1 MRFAGACVFFLF
13 YQTIVPGKEDDC
25 FYKKERKNMQS
36 FKPCMEPTEKVLSQ
50 LGSDKH
56 KGLTQEQASKNR
68 LLYGTNTL
76 THAKP
81 VSLFQRIIEA
91 MTEPMLLLLVLALF
105 ITIGVNIARHYM
117 GEPTDFIECIGIL
130 IAIGLSV
137 AISVFMENRSA
148 KAFEALNRMNEDIL
162 VKVLRDGQM
171 HMKKQKDI
179 VVGDIVSLETGDKIP
194 ADGRLI
200 DSTALYADESA
211 LTGESMVVLKKA
223 DILFEDEKTPLAERV
238 NMMYAGC
245 FITSGHG
252 KMVVT
257 NVGDHTEFGKI
268 AKELSSMEKTSTPLQ
283 EKLQHLSG
291 KITLLGA
298 LAAGFIFVIQVVL
311 FWYRGTFSLSAV
323 LEAFTQSII
332 LIVAAV
338 PEGLPTIVA
347 VSLALNIIKLAKEK
361 ALVKKMIA
369 CETVGCINVICS
381 DKTGTLT
388 ENKMTVTDV
397 FDVKERL
404 LPPQELKNSLL
415 IENFCLNSTADVCL
429 EDVCPTF
436 IGNPTE
442 GALLTA
448 AYKAGHDYRPIREE
462 AKIAYVY
469 SFSSQTKNMTTLA
482 CKGDG
487 VTVYSKGSP
496 EKILSLCL
504 LDLAQKEKFEKEM
517 TRFQEKAARVI
528 AFAHR
533 EITPSEMEKEGID
546 FSASPESFE
555 KKRSFFESNLTFDG
569 FVAIS
574 DPLRAQTAAA
584 VAACRQAG
592 IDIKILTGDNLITA
606 SAIAQ
611 QLNLLSPHHKA
622 TEAKE
627 IEELSDEQL
636 KKVLPQIRVIAR
648 STPGI
653 KMRVVNALK
662 SLGNVVA
669 VTGDGINDAP
679 ALKNADVGIAMGI
692 SGTEV
697 SKEASDIV
705 LLDDSF
711 STITR
716 AIKWGR
722 GIYKNFQRFIQFQL
736 TVNLSS
742 VSVVLISVL
751 AGLKVP
757 FTALQLLWVNI
768 IMDGPPALT
777 LGLEKPGKDL
787 MKEKPTQRNASIV
800 SASML
805 FQILANGLYICIFFM
820 AQYFTNFMNIP
831 QEQQATVL
839 FTLFIVFQLFNAF
852 NSRELGSDSVFK
864 HLGGNVLMVAVFTL
878 TFGLQILITQFGGS
892 FFDTV
897 PLSLD
902 SWVKVL
908 LAGASIVAFS
918 EILKFFKRLVHRS

>member
-1 MRFAGACVFFLF
+1 
-13 YQTIVPGKEDDC
+13 
-25 FYKKERKNMQS
+25 MQS
-36 FKPCMEPTEKVLSQ
+36 FKPFTEPAEKVLGQ
-50 LGSDKH
+50 TESDRH
-56 KGLTQEQASKNR
+56 TGLTEELVLKNR
-68 LLYGTNTL
+68 DLYGENTL
-76 THAKP
+76 TRAKP
-81 VSLFQRIIEA
+81 VSLFQRIIESL
-91 MTEPMLLLLVLALF
+91 TEPMLLLLVLALF
-105 ITIGVNIARHYM
+105 ITIGVNITRFYM
-117 GEPTDFIECIGIL
+117 KEPTDFIECVGIV

-148 KAFEALNRMNEDIL
+148 KAFEALNRMNDDIL

-171 HMKKQKDI
+171 HLIEQKDI

-200 DSTALYADESA
+200 DSTALYTDESA

-223 DILFEDEKTPLAERV
+223 DILFENEKTPLAERV

-245 FITSGHG
+245 FVTSGHG
-252 KMVVT
+252 RMVVT
-257 NVGDHTEFGKI
+257 DVGDHTEFGKI

-283 EKLQHLSG
+283 EKLQRLSG
-291 KITLLGA
+291 KITLLGS
-298 LAAGFIFVIQVVL
+298 LAAGLIFVLQVFL
-311 FWYRGTFSLSAV
+311 FWHKGTLTLNAV
-323 LEAFTQSII
+323 LEAFTQSIV

-347 VSLALNIIKLAKEK
+347 VSLALNIIKLAKQK

-397 FDVKERL
+397 FDAQEGLL
-404 LPPQELKNSLL
+404 LPQDVKNTLL

-429 EDVCPTF
+429 EDVCPSF

-448 AYKAGHDYRPIREE
+448 AYKAGCDYRPLREKT
-462 AKIAYVY
+462 KIAYCF
-469 SFSSQTKNMTTLA
+469 SFSSQTKNMTTLV
-482 CKGDG
+482 CQKDSL
-487 VTVYSKGSP
+487 TVYSKGSP
-496 EKILSLCL
+496 EKIMSLCL
-504 LDLAQKEKFEKEM
+504 LDLAQKEKFEKEIR
-517 TRFQEKAARVI
+517 RFQEKAARVI

-533 EITPSEMEKEGID
+533 DISLSEMEKAGINC
-546 FSASPESFE
+546 SSTAEAFE
-555 KKRSFFESNLTFDG
+555 QKRSFFESNLIFDG

-574 DPLRAQTAAA
+574 DPLREQTRSA
-584 VAACRQAG
+584 VDACRQAG

-611 QLNLLSPHHKA
+611 QLDLLSPGHKA
-622 TEAKE
+622 VEAKE
-627 IEELSDEQL
+627 IEELTDEQL
-636 KKVLPQIRVIAR
+636 KKILPQIRVIAR
-648 STPGI
+648 STPSI
-653 KMRVVNALK
+653 KMRIVNALK

-777 LGLEKPGKDL
+777 LGLEKPSKNL
-787 MKEKPTQRNASIV
+787 MHEKPTQRNASIV
-800 SASML
+800 SMGML
-805 FQILANGLYICIFFM
+805 FQILTNGLYICVFFM
-820 AQYFTNFMNIP
+820 AQYFWNFMNIP
-831 QEQQATVL
+831 QEQQPTVL

-852 NSRELGSDSVFK
+852 NSRELGVKSVFN
-864 HLGGNVLMVAVFTL
+864 HLGGNVLMVGVFTL

-897 PLSLD
+897 PLSLS
-902 SWVKVL
+902 SWIKVL
-908 LAGASIVAFS
+908 ASGAGILVFS
-918 EILKFFKRLVHRS
+918 EILKLFRRLIHLRRS